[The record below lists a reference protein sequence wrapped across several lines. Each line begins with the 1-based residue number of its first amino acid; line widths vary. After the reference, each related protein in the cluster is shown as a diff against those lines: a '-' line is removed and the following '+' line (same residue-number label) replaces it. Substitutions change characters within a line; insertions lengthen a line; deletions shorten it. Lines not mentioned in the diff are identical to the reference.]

1 MTIGTKVIMEDPPL
15 SPGSPFPFNVTQIE
29 KPFYIQEIQLNNLTN
44 LHSLIEIGNEVSPN
58 IKKTPEHPRTPQKSL

>member
-29 KPFYIQEIQLNNLTN
+29 KPFYIQEIQLNNL
-44 LHSLIEIGNEVSPN
+44 HSLIEIGNEVSPN